1 MNKNMN
7 EKREY
12 IEYYP
17 IAEINGIK
25 FHKESDMLKWYKE
38 NIGFGV
44 IEDEMIMEEYQ
55 INNSFDT
62 HVLGGCYNSIPYFLR
77 MQERREGRVSW
88 FEGSLN
94 KHASVL
100 VEGTYEEL
108 CSKVAWGSLAYIAS
122 HTRLDNEQRIRIL
135 PGNKHIEDV
144 FSSYLTLCKNIYRAI
159 NQDDYDYCQET
170 RDKKGID
177 SLDQTFYE
185 QHLQQEESLITRT
198 LSTIIPTLGKN
209 IDEAI
214 FDGNLHR
221 LAKEYIKWVNET
233 INARNIKCSKG
244 KNISF
249 RAIIQYKDPDAL
261 LERLHQLIDGRR
273 GADVGSV
280 IQKAKMD
287 GYLSRYPKKAEFISE
302 FELLGTWQGIN
313 NYFNENDNKCLGR
326 SADVMLL

>member
-1 MNKNMN
+1 MN
-7 EKREY
+7 EKRKY
-12 IEYYP
+12 IEYDMS
-17 IAEINGIK
+17 AEINGIK

-38 NIGFGV
+38 NTGFGIV
-44 IEDEMIMEEYQ
+44 EDHRIMEEYQ
-55 INNSFDT
+55 INNKLDT

-77 MQERREGRVSW
+77 MQERQEGHESW
-88 FEGSLN
+88 FEALHE
-94 KHASVL
+94 HASVL
-100 VEGTYEEL
+100 VEGNYEKL
-108 CSKVAWGSLAYIAS
+108 CPKVAWGFTAYLACHTKIDKELGLCFLIEGTEVGKERLFLEYLNLCKSVYLAKNKRKYDHYKASKDELSLA
-122 HTRLDNEQRIRIL
+122 RLDRSF
-135 PGNKHIEDV
+135 H
-144 FSSYLTLCKNIYRAI
+144 
-159 NQDDYDYCQET
+159 
-170 RDKKGID
+170 
-177 SLDQTFYE
+177 E